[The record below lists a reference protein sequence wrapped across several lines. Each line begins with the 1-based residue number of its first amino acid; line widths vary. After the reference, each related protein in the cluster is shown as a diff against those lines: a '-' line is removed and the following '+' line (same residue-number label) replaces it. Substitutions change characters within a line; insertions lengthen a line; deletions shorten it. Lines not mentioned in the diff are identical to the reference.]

1 MLPPVWEA
9 SHGRDVRRRSRKAVQ
24 LAVDLTAFCA
34 VPLAALVVF
43 RARDDH
49 GRLMVALSVLEA
61 LAVAGLASQVV
72 RFARAA

>member
-1 MLPPVWEA
+1 M
-9 SHGRDVRRRSRKAVQ
+9 Q

-34 VPLAALVVF
+34 VPLAALAVF
-43 RARDDH
+43 RAQDDH

>member
-9 SHGRDVRRRSRKAVQ
+9 SHGRDVRRRSRK
-24 LAVDLTAFCA
+24 A

-61 LAVAGLASQVV
+61 LAVAGPASQVV

>member
-1 MLPPVWEA
+1 M
-9 SHGRDVRRRSRKAVQ
+9 
-24 LAVDLTAFCA
+24 TAFCA
-34 VPLAALVVF
+34 VPLAALGVF
-43 RARDDH
+43 RAQDDH